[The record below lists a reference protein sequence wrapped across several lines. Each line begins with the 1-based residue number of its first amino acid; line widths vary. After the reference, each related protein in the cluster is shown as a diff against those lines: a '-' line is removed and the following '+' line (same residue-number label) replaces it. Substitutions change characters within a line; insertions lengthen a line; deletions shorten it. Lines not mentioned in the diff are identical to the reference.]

1 MSIAE
6 QVARIRG
13 EKSKIAIKLS
23 TMGLAEQ
30 TADLETLADAIE
42 GIPDKGAVTA
52 TVREGETYTIPKG
65 YHNGSG
71 TVSGIN
77 NPDLDAREFMLQT
90 KPITPTKSQQS
101 VTPDQGY
108 YGLSSVTV
116 NAIPAAFQDVSQV
129 DATKN
134 DVLAGKKIVKSD
146 GTVVVGEITNRG
158 AMEANFGYRTDG
170 FVHEIGIPEGYH
182 NGRGVV
188 FAEYQGKS
196 AIPKT
201 YEQTICPDVGKL
213 LDMVIVEPIPSNY
226 KDISVVTAPQTAV
239 LKGYQYINSEGNLVP
254 GQIPNKGF
262 YTGEIN
268 PLDGETSV
276 NLETGYYAS
285 INVNL
290 TDDLENALKEI

>member
-30 TADLETLADAIE
+30 TADLETLADAID

-129 DATKN
+129 DATKD

-146 GTVVVGEITNRG
+146 GTVVVGEMPN
-158 AMEANFGYRTDG
+158 YG
-170 FVHEIGIPEGYH
+170 FVEEHLSYGHENYAPVFEIKKGYYEGGTVDIIPETPPAITPTKESQ
-182 NGRGVV
+182 RI
-188 FAEYQGKS
+188 AASPGK
-196 AIPKT
+196 
-201 YEQTICPDVGKL
+201 V
-213 LDMVIVEPIPSNY
+213 LDCVHVSPIPDKY
-226 KDISVVTAPQTAV
+226 QDITGVTALEPCVMEGFKYVNAD
-239 LKGYQYINSEGNLVP
+239 GNLVD
-254 GQIPNKGF
+254 GTMRVYREQITIDALTKSSVSLPN
-262 YTGEIN
+262 
-268 PLDGETSV
+268 
-276 NLETGYYAS
+276 GYYAS
-285 INVNL
+285 VDVTI